1 MTDIPPKILV
11 SGEVFENPLK
21 KELGP
26 RSSRN
31 LMAQA
36 ASYALTL
43 DPPPGGKK
51 LRSKDLDTSFMYGQG
66 LKRNQVTPS
75 EILALWDLMD
85 QYTTKDLETCI
96 RGFDDYPPRFPANK
110 GIRKE
115 GLGTKSAQPGG
126 IPYGPSTFYWNVA
139 VGLGS
144 RIPDFT
150 EYLAACLMS
159 IPGSSTK
166 RVMKP
171 KPYEEAPPTAE
182 EILGEELQQA
192 WMETQ
197 NARMNLNN
205 CMNELP
211 ISKDE
216 KKNIQVCLKNYE
228 RTVLSLQAR
237 QLRALFDSLCKMKRD
252 NLKETIVEQLMNLI
266 PGEHTQTQLKG
277 YRKELEDMFSANY
290 PNLPGFMMLAFN
302 APFMRQ

>member
-1 MTDIPPKILV
+1 
-11 SGEVFENPLK
+11 
-21 KELGP
+21 
-26 RSSRN
+26 
-31 LMAQA
+31 MAQGVA
-36 ASYALTL
+36 MALTF
-43 DPPPGGKK
+43 DPPPSGKK
-51 LRSKDLDTSFMYGQG
+51 LRNKDLDATFMYGQG
-66 LKRNQVTPS
+66 LPRGEVTPDQV
-75 EILALWDLMD
+75 LALWDLMD

-126 IPYGPSTFYWNVA
+126 IPYGPSTFYWNLA

-150 EYLAACLMS
+150 DYLAACLMS

-205 CMNELP
+205 CMNELQ
-211 ISKDE
+211 ITRE
-216 KKNIQVCLKNYE
+216 QKNNLQVCLKNYE

-266 PGEHTQTQLKG
+266 PGEHTQTQLKE
-277 YRKELEDMFSANY
+277 YRKDLEDMFSANY